1 METTTEVHTLEIKV
15 ITNKVKNREGSVNAP
30 DWCVAWAFANGQQIA
45 QVQAGE
51 RITDEAEALEM
62 LRARLPISPRPIST
76 TPAGTIV

>member
-62 LRARLPISPRPIST
+62 LRARLPRVSPPIST
-76 TPAGTIV
+76 TTAGTSI